1 MIGTLKLRDFTAFE
15 KLDLG
20 CSPGINI
27 LVGENGTGKTHIL
40 KLVYAA
46 CELSNSED
54 DNFLGLLPSIFKP
67 NRASGLIRKGSK
79 KNSSVAFYESDK
91 NIGVEYSLTGMG
103 GVEGDKP
110 TALFTTADSSAVER
124 WQKNKQRAVYIPVK
138 EMLSNA
144 PGFRSLY
151 SAREIAFEKVY
162 ADIID
167 KALLPP
173 LKNGGTADFSSIL
186 EMLQKALG
194 GEIGQSDEN
203 FYLDGPEY
211 KLEFMLLAEGLR
223 KLGLLWLLVRNG
235 SLARGS
241 VLCWDE
247 PEANLNPRLMKTV
260 VEILLRLQ
268 RLGVQIFLATHSYV
282 LLKEFDLQS
291 QSSDKIR
298 FHALYHD
305 AKSRSVQVDST
316 DDYLQINPN
325 AIADTFADLYD
336 RDLNRAL
343 GETT

>member
-1 MIGTLKLRDFTAFE
+1 MIEKASLRNFTAFKE
-15 KLDLG
+15 LDLE
-20 CSPGINI
+20 CSSGVNI
-27 LVGENGTGKTHIL
+27 LIGENGTGKTHIL

-46 CELSNSED
+46 CEFSKPED
-54 DNFLGLLPSIFKP
+54 VIFYNLLQPIFKP
-67 NRASGLIRKGSK
+67 NEIGGLIRKGSEDASVSFFTNNK
-79 KNSSVAFYESDK
+79 TIELKSSFRLNPEAPTSLATGTNPSVAQWKKHE
-91 NIGVEYSLTGMG
+91 
-103 GVEGDKP
+103 
-110 TALFTTADSSAVER
+110 
-124 WQKNKQRAVYIPVK
+124 QKAVYIPVK

-173 LKNGGTADFSSIL
+173 LKNGGATEFSSIL
-186 EMLQKALG
+186 EMLRQALG
-194 GEIGQSDEN
+194 GEIEQNDEK
-203 FYLDGPEY
+203 FFLETPEY
-211 KLEFMLLAEGLR
+211 RLEFMLLAEGLR

-235 SLARGS
+235 SLARDS

-260 VEILLRLQ
+260 VEILLKLQ
-268 RLGVQIFLATHSYV
+268 RMGVQVFLATHSYV

-305 AKSRSVQVDST
+305 EKSHSVQIEST

-336 RDLNRAL
+336 RDLDRVL
-343 GETT
+343 GGAK